1 MFSGRVPALRANRV
15 AGELARLR
23 SEGRPLDD
31 LTASNPT
38 RVELPYPPDLLAP
51 LASPDALVHDP
62 APFGLPAARE
72 AVAAHLAGRGV
83 AVHPDRV
90 VLTASTSEAYGLLFK
105 LLCDPGDAVLV
116 PQPSY
121 PLFEHLTRLDGVAA
135 RPYRL
140 EYHGRWQVD
149 VDGLAAMVDARTRAV
164 LLVSPNN
171 PTGSFVRPDELAAI
185 RAVAVR
191 HGLAIVCDEVFEG
204 YQMEEVAGRSG
215 ALVADGTPAGRSG
228 SLVADGTPV
237 GRSAAVVADGTPAGR
252 SAAVVADGTPTGRSG
267 SLVADAGA
275 LTFTL
280 GGLSKSAGLPQ
291 LKLGW
296 ILVGGPDRLVA
307 PARDRLEL
315 VCDTYLSVAT
325 PVQLAAG
332 VLLERSRP
340 VADAILRRVRANY
353 AALRRLADRY
363 PACRVLRTEGGWYA
377 VVQVPA
383 IRSEEALVVELL
395 RHDGVHVH
403 PGYFFDFPREAFL
416 VLSLLPPP
424 DAFAGAATRV
434 LARASRSPR

>member
-1 MFSGRVPALRANRV
+1 MFSGRVPVLRANRV

-23 SEGRPLDD
+23 SEGRPLAD

-62 APFGLPAARE
+62 APFGLSAARE

-83 AVHPDRV
+83 PVHPDRV

-140 EYHGRWQVD
+140 EYHGRWQID

-171 PTGSFVRPDELAAI
+171 PTGSFVRGDELAAV

-204 YQMEEVAGRSG
+204 YPMEEVAGRSG
-215 ALVADGTPAGRSG
+215 ALVADGTPAGRS
-228 SLVADGTPV
+228 
-237 GRSAAVVADGTPAGR
+237 AALVADGTPAGR
-252 SAAVVADGTPTGRSG
+252 SG
-267 SLVADAGA
+267 SLVADTGA

-353 AALRRLADRY
+353 AALRRLADRF

-424 DAFAGAATRV
+424 DVFVDAASRV
-434 LARASRSPR
+434 LARASGSPR

>member
-1 MFSGRVPALRANRV
+1 MFSGRVPVLRANRV

-23 SEGRPLDD
+23 SEGRPLAD

-140 EYHGRWQVD
+140 EYHGRWQID

-171 PTGSFVRPDELAAI
+171 PTGSFVRGDELAAV

-204 YQMEEVAGRSG
+204 YPMEEVAGRSG
-215 ALVADGTPAGRSG
+215 SF
-228 SLVADGTPV
+228 
-237 GRSAAVVADGTPAGR
+237 VADGTPAGR
-252 SAAVVADGTPTGRSG
+252 SAALVADGTPAGRSG

-296 ILVGGPDRLVA
+296 ILVGGPDRLVD

-353 AALRRLADRY
+353 AALRRLADRF

-395 RHDGVHVH
+395 RHDGVHVQ

-424 DAFAGAATRV
+424 DVFVDAASRV
-434 LARASRSPR
+434 LARASGSPR

>member
-23 SEGRPLDD
+23 FEGRSLVD
-31 LTASNPT
+31 LTTSNPT

-51 LASPDALVHDP
+51 LAAPDALAYDP

-72 AVAAHLAGRGV
+72 AVAAQLAGRGV
-83 AVHPDRV
+83 PVHPDRV

-135 RPYRL
+135 RSYRL

-171 PTGSFVRPDELAAI
+171 PTGSFVRGDELAA
-185 RAVAVR
+185 VR
-191 HGLAIVCDEVFEG
+191 EIALRHELAIICDEVFAG
-204 YQMEEVAGRSG
+204 YPMEDAEAGRSG
-215 ALVADGTPAGRSG
+215 ALVADTE
-228 SLVADGTPV
+228 
-237 GRSAAVVADGTPAGR
+237 
-252 SAAVVADGTPTGRSG
+252 
-267 SLVADAGA
+267 A

-296 ILVGGPDRLVA
+296 ILMGGPRGLVV

-340 VADAILRRVRANY
+340 VADAILDRVRANY
-353 AALRRLADRY
+353 AALRRLAERF
-363 PACRVLRTEGGWYA
+363 PACRVLPTEGGWYA

-383 IRSEEALVVELL
+383 TRSEEALVVGLL
-395 RHDGVHVH
+395 RRDGVFVH
-403 PGYFFDFPREAFL
+403 PGYFFDFAREAFL
-416 VLSLLPPP
+416 VLSLLPPV

-434 LARASRSPR
+434 LARASRDPGSSA

>member
-51 LASPDALVHDP
+51 LASPDARVYDP

-83 AVHPDRV
+83 PVQPDRV

-116 PQPSY
+116 PRPSY
-121 PLFEHLTRLDGVAA
+121 PLFEHLTRLDGVAS

-171 PTGSFVRPDELAAI
+171 PTGSFVRGNELAAV
-185 RAVAVR
+185 REVALR
-191 HGLAIVCDEVFEG
+191 HRLAIISDEVFAD
-204 YQMEEVAGRSG
+204 YPMEEAAGRPG
-215 ALVADGTPAGRSG
+215 ALVGDTE
-228 SLVADGTPV
+228 
-237 GRSAAVVADGTPAGR
+237 
-252 SAAVVADGTPTGRSG
+252 
-267 SLVADAGA
+267 A

-296 ILVGGPDRLVA
+296 MLVGGPEKLA
-307 PARDRLEL
+307 AGALERLEL

-332 VLLERSRP
+332 ALLRRSRP
-340 VADAILRRVRANY
+340 VAEAILERVRANH
-353 AALRRLADRY
+353 AALLRLAEGF
-363 PACRVLRTEGGWYA
+363 PACRVLRVEGGWYA
-377 VVQVPA
+377 VVQAPA
-383 IRSEEALVVELL
+383 IRSEESLVIELL
-395 RHDGVHVH
+395 RRDGVLVH
-403 PGYFFDFPREAFL
+403 PGYFYDFPREAFL

-424 DAFAGAATRV
+424 AEFVGAASRV
-434 LARASRSPR
+434 LARASGSPR

>member
-38 RVELPYPPDLLAP
+38 RVGLPYPRDLLAP
-51 LASPDALVHDP
+51 LASPDALAYDP

-72 AVAAHLAGRGV
+72 AVAAHLAERGV
-83 AVHPDRV
+83 SVSPDRV
-90 VLTASTSEAYGLLFK
+90 VLTASTSEAYSLLFK
-105 LLCDPGDAVLV
+105 LLCDPGDVVLV

-121 PLFEHLTRLDGVAA
+121 PLFEHLTRLDDVTA

-140 EYHGRWQVD
+140 DYHGRWEID
-149 VDGLAAMVDARTRAV
+149 ADGLARLVDARTRAV

-171 PTGSFVRPDELAAI
+171 PTGSFVRGDELAAV
-185 RAVAVR
+185 REVALR
-191 HGLAIVCDEVFEG
+191 HGLAIICDEVFADYPVDEPA
-204 YQMEEVAGRSG
+204 AGRPVP
-215 ALVADGTPAGRSG
+215 LIADTE
-228 SLVADGTPV
+228 V
-237 GRSAAVVADGTPAGR
+237 
-252 SAAVVADGTPTGRSG
+252 
-267 SLVADAGA
+267 

-296 ILVGGPDRLVA
+296 MLAGGPEGLA
-307 PARDRLEL
+307 AGALERLEL

-332 VLLERSRP
+332 ALLDRSRP
-340 VADAILRRVRANY
+340 VADAILARVRGNY
-353 AALRRLADRY
+353 AALRRLADRF
-363 PACRVLRTEGGWYA
+363 PACRVLRVEGGWYA
-377 VVQVPA
+377 VLQVPA
-383 IRSEEALVVELL
+383 LRSEEALVLELL
-395 RHDGVHVH
+395 QRDGVCVH

-424 DAFAGAATRV
+424 DVFTGAAARV
-434 LARASRSPR
+434 LARASRSPS

>member
-1 MFSGRVPALRANRV
+1 MSRVLRPRARAPGQSRRGG
-15 AGELARLR
+15 AGARPRLR
-23 SEGRPLDD
+23 SAGRPLDD

-38 RVELPYPPDLLAP
+38 RVGLPYPPDLLAP
-51 LASPDALVHDP
+51 LAAPEALAYDP

-83 AVHPDRV
+83 PVHPDRL

-149 VDGLAAMVDARTRAV
+149 VDSLAAMVDARTRAV

-171 PTGSFVRPDELAAI
+171 PTGSFVRGDELAAV
-185 RAVAVR
+185 REVALR
-191 HGLAIVCDEVFEG
+191 HELAIICDDVFAG
-204 YQMEEVAGRSG
+204 YPMEDAEAGRPG
-215 ALVADGTPAGRSG
+215 ALVADT
-228 SLVADGTPV
+228 
-237 GRSAAVVADGTPAGR
+237 
-252 SAAVVADGTPTGRSG
+252 
-267 SLVADAGA
+267 GA

-296 ILVGGPDRLVA
+296 ILMGGPGGLVTG
-307 PARDRLEL
+307 ARDRLEL
-315 VCDTYLSVAT
+315 ICDTYLSVAT

-332 VLLERSRP
+332 ALLERSRP
-340 VADAILRRVRANY
+340 VADAILDRVRANY
-353 AALRRLADRY
+353 AALRRLAERF
-363 PACRVLRTEGGWYA
+363 PACRVLPTEGGWYA

-383 IRSEEALVVELL
+383 TRSEEALVVELL
-395 RHDGVHVH
+395 RRDGVFVH

-416 VLSLLPPP
+416 VLSLLPPV

-434 LARASRSPR
+434 LTRASRDPGSSA

>member
-1 MFSGRVPALRANRV
+1 M
-15 AGELARLR
+15 
-23 SEGRPLDD
+23 
-31 LTASNPT
+31 
-38 RVELPYPPDLLAP
+38 
-51 LASPDALVHDP
+51 
-62 APFGLPAARE
+62 
-72 AVAAHLAGRGV
+72 AAHLAGRGV
-83 AVHPDRV
+83 PVHPDRL

-171 PTGSFVRPDELAAI
+171 PTGSFVRGDELAA
-185 RAVAVR
+185 VR
-191 HGLAIVCDEVFEG
+191 EIALRHELAIICDEVFAG
-204 YQMEEVAGRSG
+204 YPMEDAEAGRSG
-215 ALVADGTPAGRSG
+215 ALVADTE
-228 SLVADGTPV
+228 
-237 GRSAAVVADGTPAGR
+237 
-252 SAAVVADGTPTGRSG
+252 
-267 SLVADAGA
+267 A

-296 ILVGGPDRLVA
+296 ILMGGPRGLVV

-332 VLLERSRP
+332 VLLERSRS
-340 VADAILRRVRANY
+340 VADAILDRVRANY
-353 AALRRLADRY
+353 GALRRLADRF
-363 PACRVLRTEGGWYA
+363 PACRVLPTEGGWYA

-383 IRSEEALVVELL
+383 TRSEEALVVELL
-395 RHDGVHVH
+395 RRDGVFVH
-403 PGYFFDFPREAFL
+403 PGYFFDFAREAFL
-416 VLSLLPPP
+416 VLSLLPPVGS
-424 DAFAGAATRV
+424 FAGAATRV
-434 LARASRSPR
+434 LARASRDPGSSA

>member
-1 MFSGRVPALRANRV
+1 MFSARVPALRANRV

-23 SEGRPLDD
+23 SEGRRLDD

-38 RVELPYPPDLLAP
+38 RLDLPYPLDLLAP
-51 LASPDALVHDP
+51 LAATDALAYDP
-62 APFGLPAARE
+62 APFGMASARE

-83 AVHPDRV
+83 RASPDRI
-90 VLTASTSEAYGLLFK
+90 VLTASTSEAYSLLFK

-116 PQPSY
+116 PRPSY

-135 RPYRL
+135 RAYRL
-140 EYHGRWQVD
+140 EYHGRWEID
-149 VDGLAAMVDARTRAV
+149 VDGLAGMVDARTRAV

-171 PTGSFVRPDELAAI
+171 PTGSFVRGGELAA
-185 RAVAVR
+185 VR
-191 HGLAIVCDEVFEG
+191 EIASRRGLAIICDEVFEG
-204 YQMEEVAGRSG
+204 YPMEGAAAGRSG
-215 ALVADGTPAGRSG
+215 ALVADTE
-228 SLVADGTPV
+228 
-237 GRSAAVVADGTPAGR
+237 
-252 SAAVVADGTPTGRSG
+252 
-267 SLVADAGA
+267 A

-296 ILVGGPDRLVA
+296 ILVGGPDRLVV

-340 VADAILRRVRANY
+340 VADAILRRVRANH
-353 AALRRLADRY
+353 ASLRRLGGGF
-363 PACRVLRTEGGWYA
+363 PACRVLPVEGGWYA

-383 IRSEEALVVELL
+383 IRSEEDLVVELL
-395 RHDGVHVH
+395 RRDGVYVH

-424 DAFAGAATRV
+424 DVFAGAATRI
-434 LARASRSPR
+434 LTRASESPR

>member
-1 MFSGRVPALRANRV
+1 MFSGRVPVLRANRV

-23 SEGRPLDD
+23 SEGRPLAD

-62 APFGLPAARE
+62 APFGLSAARE

-83 AVHPDRV
+83 PVHPDRV

-121 PLFEHLTRLDGVAA
+121 PLFEHLTCLDGVAA

-140 EYHGRWQVD
+140 EYHGRWQID

-171 PTGSFVRPDELAAI
+171 PTGSFVRGDELAAV

-204 YQMEEVAGRSG
+204 YPMEEVAGRSG
-215 ALVADGTPAGRSG
+215 ALVADGTPAGRS
-228 SLVADGTPV
+228 
-237 GRSAAVVADGTPAGR
+237 AALVADGTPAGR
-252 SAAVVADGTPTGRSG
+252 SG
-267 SLVADAGA
+267 SLVADTGA

-353 AALRRLADRY
+353 AALRRLADRF

-424 DAFAGAATRV
+424 DVFVDAASRV
-434 LARASRSPR
+434 LARASGSPR